1 MGAQFIKHILCPV
14 DFSRASIDAFNY
26 ATSFANKLGAKITL
40 IHVMPSL
47 NTMPIDT
54 TDKDLIEDTLKEE
67 KIKREQH
74 LHKLSKQNSLVTQ
87 TIIKEGRSYEEIV
100 KFAELKAFD
109 LILLGATGISEIEE
123 TPLGST
129 ALKVARKAQC
139 SVLVVK
145 QQREARIK
153 KILVPTD
160 FSKYASHALKFSYAL
175 QSYFNA
181 QIHLLHV
188 IDYWEYSGKSP
199 EILNAAKKYLED
211 ETKKFNHDI
220 ENHLVIN
227 TNIVTAVK
235 DYCKDKK
242 IDLIVMGTR
251 GTSGFKRLLLG
262 STSEKHLWLSPIPIV
277 LTRLKEEKS
286 NNAFN

>member
-1 MGAQFIKHILCPV
+1 VSTQPIKRILCPV
-14 DFSRASIDAFNY
+14 DFSRSSVDAFNY
-26 ATSFANKLGAKITL
+26 AASFANKLGAKITL

-47 NTMPIDT
+47 NTMPISGSARDI
-54 TDKDLIEDTLKEE
+54 DLIETTLMEE

-74 LHKLSKQNSLVTQ
+74 LHKLSKRKPLVTQ
-87 TIIKEGRSYEEIV
+87 TIIKEGSSYEEIV
-100 KFAELKAFD
+100 NFAELEAFD
-109 LILLGATGISEIEE
+109 LIVLGATGISEIVE

-145 QQREARIK
+145 QKREARIK

-160 FSKYASHALKFSYAL
+160 FSKYASYAFKFAYAL
-175 QSYFNA
+175 QHTFNA
-181 QIHLLHV
+181 KTHLLHV
-188 IDYWEYSGKSP
+188 IDYWEYSGKSAQL
-199 EILNAAKKYLED
+199 LNAVKRYLENEAKKLNHEV
-211 ETKKFNHDI
+211 ETR
-220 ENHLVIN
+220 LVIN
-227 TNIVTAVK
+227 TDIVTAVR

-262 STSEKHLWLSPIPIV
+262 STSEKQLWLSPIPIV
-277 LTRLKEEKS
+277 ITRPKEIE
-286 NNAFN
+286 